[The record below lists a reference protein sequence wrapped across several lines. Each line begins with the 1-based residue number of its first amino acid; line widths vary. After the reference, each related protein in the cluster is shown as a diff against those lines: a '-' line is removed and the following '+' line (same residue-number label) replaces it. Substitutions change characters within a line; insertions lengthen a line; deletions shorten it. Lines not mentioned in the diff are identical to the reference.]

1 MPHAPYPTSH
11 IPYPISHAIK
21 GKVCY
26 YLPQVLVR
34 KFWYYLGRSIQQHE
48 TRNRIA
54 NLQSGSESEH
64 GFEACNP
71 CEHTGPGLQFWPAA
85 IRIRLAG
92 WNGLKGKNENTPSEI
107 GNRNHVRNM
116 VPEHST
122 TVELYTGS
130 LASDFRSEMERSD
143 RGKVSPIL
151 PIYWFKSGE
160 NLIGGVL

>member
-1 MPHAPYPTSH
+1 
-11 IPYPISHAIK
+11 
-21 GKVCY
+21 
-26 YLPQVLVR
+26 
-34 KFWYYLGRSIQQHE
+34 
-48 TRNRIA
+48 
-54 NLQSGSESEH
+54 
-64 GFEACNP
+64 
-71 CEHTGPGLQFWPAA
+71 
-85 IRIRLAG
+85 
-92 WNGLKGKNENTPSEI
+92 
-107 GNRNHVRNM
+107 M